1 MLVLARIIC
10 LVGGYFFGIIQTSYI
25 YGKLHGIDIRE
36 YGSGNAGTT
45 NALRVLGKKAG
56 AVVFLG
62 DLFKS
67 VIACSITHIIMNA
80 LGIENVYLF
89 VIYTAAGVVLGHN
102 FPFYMQFMDKVV
114 ERLHDVE
121 LMQFKGG
128 KGIAATSGIAI
139 GLLDWRVAL
148 IELGL
153 FVFCV
158 VVTKY
163 VSVGSICLVLGLLVS
178 YTIFAYTGSY
188 GFTSDSMKLES
199 CIVLGLITLL
209 AIYRHKQNIVRL
221 IKGTENKFSLKGR
234 NKTTEEQA

>member
-102 FPFYMQFMDKVV
+102 FPFY
-114 ERLHDVE
+114 LG
-121 LMQFKGG
+121 FKGG
-128 KGIAATSGIAI
+128 KGIATTGGVIFAFH
-139 GLLDWRVAL
+139 WQ
-148 IELGL
+148 LGL
-153 FVFCV
+153 ICAAVFLII
-158 VVTKY
+158 TIISKY
-163 VSVGSICLVLGLLVS
+163 VSLGSICMVLIIPFILYFNNPQDWKLVVVGC
-178 YTIFAYTGSY
+178 IFTA
-188 GFTSDSMKLES
+188 M
-199 CIVLGLITLL
+199 
-209 AIYRHKQNIVRL
+209 AIWRHRANIVRL
-221 IKGTENKFSLKGR
+221 MNGTENKLGQKVKR
-234 NKTTEEQA
+234 

>member
-1 MLVLARIIC
+1 MLVLARILC
-10 LVGGYFFGIIQTSYI
+10 LIGGYFFGIIQTSYI

-62 DLFKS
+62 DLLKS
-67 VIACSITHIIMNA
+67 VVACSLTHIIMSA
-80 LGIENVYLF
+80 LDIPNVYLY
-89 VIYTAAGVVLGHN
+89 VMYTAAGVVLGHN
-102 FPFYMQFMDKVV
+102 FPFY
-114 ERLHDVE
+114 
-121 LMQFKGG
+121 MQFKGG

-148 IELGL
+148 IELL
-153 FVFCV
+153 VFVLCV
-158 VVTKY
+158 AITKY
-163 VSVGSICLVLGLLVS
+163 VSVGSICLVLGLLIS

-188 GFTSDSMKLES
+188 DFEEGSPKKLES

-209 AIYRHKQNIVRL
+209 AIFRHKQNIIRL
-221 IKGTENKFSLKGR
+221 IKRTENKLSFKS
-234 NKTTEEQA
+234 KTPEQG

>member
-1 MLVLARIIC
+1 MLVLARILC
-10 LVGGYFFGIIQTSYI
+10 LIGGYFFGIIQTSYI

-62 DLFKS
+62 DLLKS
-67 VIACSITHIIMNA
+67 VVACSLTHIIMNA
-80 LGIENVYLF
+80 LDIPNVYLY
-89 VIYTAAGVVLGHN
+89 VMYTAAGVVLGHN
-102 FPFYMQFMDKVV
+102 FPFY
-114 ERLHDVE
+114 
-121 LMQFKGG
+121 MQFKGG

-148 IELGL
+148 IELLL
-153 FVFCV
+153 FVLCV
-158 VVTKY
+158 AITKY
-163 VSVGSICLVLGLLVS
+163 VSVGSICLVLGLLIS

-188 GFTSDSMKLES
+188 GFKEGSPKKLES

-209 AIYRHKQNIVRL
+209 AIYRHKQNIIRL
-221 IKGTENKFSLKGR
+221 INGTENKLSFKSR
-234 NKTTEEQA
+234 TPEQG